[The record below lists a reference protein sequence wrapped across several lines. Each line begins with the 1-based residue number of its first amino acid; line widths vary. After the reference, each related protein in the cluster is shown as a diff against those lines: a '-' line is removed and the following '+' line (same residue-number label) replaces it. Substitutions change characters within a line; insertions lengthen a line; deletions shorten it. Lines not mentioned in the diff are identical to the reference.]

1 MRGVALE
8 VPLRPLAL
16 VGGGQGSDAA
26 DPRIKALGDALDDA
40 ALAGGVA
47 AFEDDDHLELVVLN
61 PVLQLD
67 EFALQAEQLLEVNLA
82 VQLRGALMGLLH
94 RPKLLQLP
102 VVVLEFDLF
111 VEAVLQV
118 GVDAR
123 LEGLGIVQFG
133 HCMSSGRVLS
143 IKLPAVFDIGVTKQP
158 GEDGSPDRGA
168 RRVRWVSRAR
178 RSSRSCNEYP
188 W

>member
-8 VPLRPLAL
+8 MPLRPLAL
-16 VGGGQGSDAA
+16 VGGGEGGNAA
-26 DPRIKALGDALDDA
+26 DPRIEPLGDALDDA
-40 ALAGGVA
+40 TLAGGVA

-102 VVVLEFDLF
+102 VVVLGLDLF
-111 VEAVLQV
+111 ADALLPA
-118 GVDAR
+118 GVDAW
-123 LEGLGIVQFG
+123 L
-133 HCMSSGRVLS
+133 
-143 IKLPAVFDIGVTKQP
+143 A
-158 GEDGSPDRGA
+158 
-168 RRVRWVSRAR
+168 
-178 RSSRSCNEYP
+178 
-188 W
+188 